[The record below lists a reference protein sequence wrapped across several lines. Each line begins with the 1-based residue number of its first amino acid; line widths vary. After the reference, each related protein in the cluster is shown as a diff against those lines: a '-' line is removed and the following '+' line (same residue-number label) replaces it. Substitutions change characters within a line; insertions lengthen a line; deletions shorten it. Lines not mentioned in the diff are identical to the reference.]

1 RSKLIVRLP
10 VSGFATAAVT
20 IGIAATLASAS
31 AALRWLFSVVVLS
44 RNRPG
49 TKWTYSSIELPE
61 NHFCSNTTTLFHHDD
76 LPVIGLGDST
86 SFSSN
91 QGSALRRSRARAC
104 CKA

>member
-1 RSKLIVRLP
+1 LIVRLP

-49 TKWTYSSIELPE
+49 TKWTYSSIEVPKPFLLE
-61 NHFCSNTTTLFHHDD
+61 YHHF
-76 LPVIGLGDST
+76 IST
-86 SFSSN
+86 
-91 QGSALRRSRARAC
+91 
-104 CKA
+104 